1 MKKIHSFFPAFFV
14 LIILL
19 AISACQDTDRG
30 PLPVLG
36 IPEITDAG
44 DTLPHT
50 IPEFSFTD
58 QDSNTVTKN
67 TFTDKIYIADFFFT
81 SCPSICP
88 VMTKQMKR
96 IYEKFETENQVMF
109 LSHSIDTRHDSVPV
123 LKAYAEKLNID
134 HSKWRFVTGEKS
146 EIMNIAN
153 DYFNVAYEDPDAPGG
168 YDHSGKLILVDTRG
182 RIRAFCEGTIPE
194 EVDEFMKD
202 IRQLLQ
208 EVKQENLS

>member
-1 MKKIHSFFPAFFV
+1 MKKFHSFFPAFFV
-14 LIILL
+14 LMIVLG
-19 AISACQDTDRG
+19 ISACQDADRG

-36 IPEITDAG
+36 IPRVTDSG
-44 DTLPHT
+44 DTIPHT
-50 IPEFSFTD
+50 IPEFSFID
-58 QDSNTVTKN
+58 QDSNGVTKS
-67 TFTDKIYIADFFFT
+67 TFADKIYIADFFFT

-96 IYEKFETENQVMF
+96 IYEKFENEDRVMF

-202 IRQLLQ
+202 ILQLLQ